1 MKLLLRRNVH
11 NLGHIGEV
19 VEVKTGYGR
28 NYLIPQ
34 GLAVAP
40 TEANLKAIEAQKQ
53 AYLEELARE
62 KAALEAR
69 ASLLEGKE
77 FAIAAR
83 ANPEGQLYGS
93 VGPAQIALA
102 VAKEGLP
109 IDARNIVLDEPI
121 RKLDKYQVTVRFA
134 EDVKAT
140 ISVWVVPLHESEDGQ
155 AEDSADGAE
164 SGSSA
169 DDEAPSEQ
177 EAPESPSEETGE
189 PGR

>member
-1 MKLLLRRNVH
+1 MKLLLRRNVQK
-11 NLGHIGEV
+11 LGHIGEV
-19 VEVKTGYGR
+19 VEVRAGYGR

-53 AYLEELARE
+53 AYLVELAHE
-62 KAALEAR
+62 KAALEAQ
-69 ASLLEGKE
+69 AKLLDGKE

-93 VGPAQIALA
+93 IGPAQVALA

-121 RKLDKYQVTVRFA
+121 RKLDKCEVTVRFA
-134 EDVKAT
+134 EDVEAT
-140 ISVWVVPLHESEDGQ
+140 ISVWVVPLRESEDGQ
-155 AEDSADGAE
+155 AEDPADAVE
-164 SGSSA
+164 SESPA
-169 DDEAPSEQ
+169 DDEASSEQ
-177 EAPESPSEETGE
+177 EAPEDPSKETGE
-189 PGR
+189 PGQ